1 MRAHTYT
8 HTHTHTHT
16 HFLWNVGHP
25 IGVMVFILYKLYVL
39 LPYTYPSPKLSPH
52 RRRLH
57 FYFPP
62 KNSLCMIYKCL
73 KGGDMGQCSYKSLY
87 LVIPM
92 SYLCHYTNV
101 YPHLSQKH
109 THTIQ
114 CEFCIQVSYALS
126 WWLLAVCKIFSPQAC
141 HVELGQW

>member
-1 MRAHTYT
+1 MYTCAHTHTQT
-8 HTHTHTHT
+8 HTHI
-16 HFLWNVGHP
+16 FLWNVG
-25 IGVMVFILYKLYVL
+25 
-39 LPYTYPSPKLSPH
+39 TSH
-52 RRRLH
+52 RRNGFYTVETVCAIALH
-57 FYFPP
+57 QTLHLNLALTRDCISTSP

-73 KGGDMGQCSYKSLY
+73 KGGDMGQCSYKSPSLY

-101 YPHLSQKH
+101 YPHLSQKR